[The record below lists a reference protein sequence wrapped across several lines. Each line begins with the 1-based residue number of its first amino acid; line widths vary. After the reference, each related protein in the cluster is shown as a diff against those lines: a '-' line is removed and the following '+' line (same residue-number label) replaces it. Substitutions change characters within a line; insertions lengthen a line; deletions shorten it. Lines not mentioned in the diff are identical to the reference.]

1 MAEVWRSPERVL
13 MGPGPSTSHP
23 RVLRAMAQQT
33 IGHLDP
39 DFLALLDRIRA
50 GLQRLFQTENAVTF
64 AVSGTG
70 MAGMET
76 CMTNLV
82 APGDRVL
89 VGVHGFFGERLA
101 DLARRCGGVVTRVE
115 APWGQPL
122 PIDEMVA
129 AIRRERPAV
138 VACVHAETST
148 GVLQPVEEIAA
159 AAREA
164 GALMLLDTVT
174 SLGGVEVRVDAWG
187 IAAAYS
193 GVQKCI
199 GCPSGLAPVTF
210 SPAAI
215 AKRQARPDPFPSFY
229 FDVALLAQY
238 WGQERTYHHTAPAN
252 MLFALHEALQMIEE
266 EGLAA
271 RFTRHRRNARA
282 LRAGLQ
288 AMGLRLFANERYW
301 LPSLTTVWIP
311 DGVDDA
317 AARQALLREWN
328 LEIGGGLGPVR
339 GRIWRIGLMGH
350 ASHPANVFY
359 ALTAIRSVLR
369 SAGVEVG
376 DGLAA
381 AAAALAERD

>member
-1 MAEVWRSPERVL
+1 
-13 MGPGPSTSHP
+13 
-23 RVLRAMAQQT
+23 
-33 IGHLDP
+33 
-39 DFLALLDRIRA
+39 
-50 GLQRLFQTENAVTF
+50 
-64 AVSGTG
+64 
-70 MAGMET
+70 
-76 CMTNLV
+76 
-82 APGDRVL
+82 
-89 VGVHGFFGERLA
+89 
-101 DLARRCGGVVTRVE
+101 
-115 APWGQPL
+115 
-122 PIDEMVA
+122 
-129 AIRRERPAV
+129 
-138 VACVHAETST
+138 
-148 GVLQPVEEIAA
+148 
-159 AAREA
+159 
-164 GALMLLDTVT
+164 
-174 SLGGVEVRVDAWG
+174 
-187 IAAAYS
+187 
-193 GVQKCI
+193 
-199 GCPSGLAPVTF
+199 
-210 SPAAI
+210 
-215 AKRQARPDPFPSFY
+215 
-229 FDVALLAQY
+229 
-238 WGQERTYHHTAPAN
+238 
-252 MLFALHEALQMIEE
+252 MIEE